1 MFPLTYVGIFD
12 IILLLC
18 IGVWLSLV
26 ERDVRDVEAAGS
38 NPVTPKKKKQGKA
51 LLFLFRR
58 ERFYEEANASGQEDE
73 EIQQK
78 RNDHLTGFAEGE
90 HRAGIES
97 SHKSESIQ
105 TFFYYTA

>member
-1 MFPLTYVGIFD
+1 MASGRRSRWFESSHSEKEKSRVKPCF
-12 IILLLC
+12 
-18 IGVWLSLV
+18 
-26 ERDVRDVEAAGS
+26 
-38 NPVTPKKKKQGKA
+38 
-51 LLFLFRR
+51 FLFRR
-58 ERFYEEANASGQEDE
+58 ERFSEEANASGQEDE

-97 SHKSESIQ
+97 SHKNESIQ